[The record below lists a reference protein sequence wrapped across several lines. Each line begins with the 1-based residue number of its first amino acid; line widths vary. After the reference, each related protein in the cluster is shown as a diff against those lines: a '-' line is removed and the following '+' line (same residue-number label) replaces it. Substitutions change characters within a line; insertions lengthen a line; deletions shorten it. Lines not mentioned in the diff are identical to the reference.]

1 MNPFFGVDSLSI
13 GKRVIGT
20 SYSAQKAGVKAIPS
34 NVGLPPPRFCE
45 NTCLAGVSRTL
56 VA

>member
-13 GKRVIGT
+13 GKRVMGT